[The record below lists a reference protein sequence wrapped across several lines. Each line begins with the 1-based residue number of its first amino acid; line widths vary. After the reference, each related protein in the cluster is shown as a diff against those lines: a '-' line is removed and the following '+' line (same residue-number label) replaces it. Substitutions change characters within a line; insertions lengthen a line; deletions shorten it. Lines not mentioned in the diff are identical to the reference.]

1 MLVFQWPIE
10 LFCLAVKKWKYEN
23 VYKIELSFLQRSNSE
38 TISTSEFERVS
49 PWQREGDES
58 IVDGGLYIMKFQQ
71 FFLIFSPTNSTL
83 YYSALS
89 YFFLCI
95 GVS

>member
-1 MLVFQWPIE
+1 MFVFQLPIA
-10 LFCLAVKKWKYEN
+10 LFCLAVKNENMRMFIKYN
-23 VYKIELSFLQRSNSE
+23 IHFFKKSNSKS
-38 TISTSEFERVS
+38 ISTSEFERVS